1 MKHWLGSL
9 NLRLALIL
17 LLALMGSYSLMTWF
31 FQTRL
36 VEARVGQLA
45 ASVAA
50 QVRQVENELKLGS
63 SVAGLGARLHLGVLP
78 PRMWKHGSEEG
89 PRLQDLPGS
98 DRGEPPLRGDDSSLR
113 SDEPKSRSV
122 EAGPPHRDFPSRS
135 ELVAQDFPRKEG
147 MRRDPFA
154 EQIHQR
160 LSWALDLELGRAVRF
175 RFAHGPGGPGLWVRL
190 AGEPERWLW
199 VAMPFPAPERWSDGV
214 LVIPAVGFVL
224 AFVAAL
230 FLVVQVNRPLRR
242 LGEALT
248 QVGGQGEP
256 KPLAA
261 EGSSEIR
268 ALTGN
273 FNAMLDRLKRLES
286 DRTTMLAGIAHD
298 LRTPITR
305 LQLQIEL
312 AGGERKEAMLREL
325 AQMSEIFEQF
335 RLFAGGGQGE
345 RAEARDLGL
354 LLEEMCELW
363 CEQGLAL
370 DLEAEL
376 TAVVKPAALRRAIE
390 NLLGNAFA
398 YGAEPVSLR
407 LRTRG
412 DEVLIE
418 ISDHGRGIPQAEFAE
433 ALKPFSRL
441 DPARGGSGHSGLGL
455 AIVDRLIADMGGRLE
470 LENCIGAGLT
480 ARLILPRAPA

>member
-1 MKHWLGSL
+1 VKHWLGSL
-9 NLRLALIL
+9 NLRLGLIL
-17 LLALMGSYSLMTWF
+17 LLALVASYSLMTWF

-50 QVRQVENELKLGS
+50 QVRQVESELKAGS
-63 SVAGLGARLHLGVLP
+63 SVAGLGSRLHLGGLP
-78 PRMWKHGSEEG
+78 PGPRWHGGEEG
-89 PRLQDLPGS
+89 PRFRDLP
-98 DRGEPPLRGDDSSLR
+98 DAERGEPLLR
-113 SDEPKSRSV
+113 SN
-122 EAGPPHRDFPSRS
+122 EARLPHRDFPSRGES
-135 ELVAQDFPRKEG
+135 VAPDSPRKEG

-154 EQIHQR
+154 EQMHHR
-160 LSWALDLELGRAVRF
+160 LSQALDLELGRAVKF
-175 RFAHGPGGPGLWVRL
+175 HFAHGQGGPGLWVRL

-214 LVIPAVGFVL
+214 LVIPGVGFVL

-242 LGEALT
+242 LGAALAM
-248 QVGGQGEP
+248 VGGQSEP
-256 KPLAA
+256 KPLSA

-268 ALTGN
+268 ALTEN
-273 FNAMLDRLKRLES
+273 FNAMLDRLKRLEN

-298 LRTPITR
+298 MRTPITR

-312 AGGERKEAMLREL
+312 SGGERKDAMLREL
-325 AQMSEIFEQF
+325 AQMSEIFDQF
-335 RLFAGGGQGE
+335 RIFAGGGQGE

-354 LLEEMCELW
+354 LLEELAEPW

-370 DLEAEL
+370 DLQAEL
-376 TAVVKPAALRRAIE
+376 TAVVKPAALRRAVG
-390 NLLGNAFA
+390 NLLNNAFA

-407 LRTRG
+407 LRARG

-418 ISDHGRGIPQAEFAE
+418 ISDHGRGIPEADVAE

-455 AIVDRLIADMGGRLE
+455 AIVERLIADMGGRLE
-470 LENCIGAGLT
+470 LENCIGAGLL
-480 ARLILPRAPA
+480 ARLILPRA

>member
-17 LLALMGSYSLMTWF
+17 LLALMASYSLMTWF

-50 QVRQVENELKLGS
+50 QVRQVESELKAGS
-63 SVAGLGARLHLGVLP
+63 SVAGLGARLHQGEP
-78 PRMWKHGSEEG
+78 PPGLWRHGGEEG
-89 PRLQDLPGS
+89 PRLRDLPGP
-98 DRGEPPLRGDDSSLR
+98 DRGEPPTRGDDSPQR
-113 SDEPKSRSV
+113 SDEAR
-122 EAGPPHRDFPSRS
+122 PPHRDFPSRA
-135 ELVAQDFPRKEG
+135 EPVAQDFPRKEG

-154 EQIHQR
+154 EQIHQG
-160 LSWALDLELGRAVRF
+160 LSKALDLELGRAVRF
-175 RFAHGPGGPGLWVRL
+175 HFAHGPGGPGLWVRL

-242 LGEALT
+242 LGEALA

-256 KPLAA
+256 KPLPAA
-261 EGSSEIR
+261 GSSEIR

-335 RLFAGGGQGE
+335 RLFAGGGLGE

-354 LLEEMCELW
+354 LLEEMCEPW
-363 CEQGLAL
+363 CEQGLTL
-370 DLEAEL
+370 DLPAEL
-376 TAVVKPAALRRAIE
+376 TAVVKPAALRRAVE

-398 YGAEPVSLR
+398 YGAEPVSLS
-407 LRTRG
+407 LRVRR

-418 ISDHGRGIPQAEFAE
+418 IRDHGHGIPEADFAE

-470 LENCIGAGLT
+470 LENCIDAGLL

>member
-36 VEARVGQLA
+36 AEARTGQLA

-50 QVRQVENELKLGS
+50 QVRQVESEVKLGG
-63 SVAGLGARLHLGVLP
+63 SVAGLGSRLHLGGLP
-78 PRMWKHGSEEG
+78 PGQRWHGGEGG
-89 PRLQDLPGS
+89 PRFRELP
-98 DRGEPPLRGDDSSLR
+98 DAERGEPPLRSN
-113 SDEPKSRSV
+113 
-122 EAGPPHRDFPSRS
+122 EARPPHRDFPTRGEPIDPDS
-135 ELVAQDFPRKEG
+135 PRKEG

-154 EQIHQR
+154 EQMHHR
-160 LSWALDLELGRAVRF
+160 LSQALDLELGRAVKF
-175 RFAHGPGGPGLWVRL
+175 HFAHGPGGPGLWVRL
-190 AGEPERWLW
+190 VGEPERWLW
-199 VAMPFPAPERWSDGV
+199 VAVPFPTPDRWSDGV
-214 LVIPAVGFVL
+214 LVIPGVGFVL

-242 LGEALT
+242 LGEALA
-248 QVGGQGEP
+248 QVGGQGEA

-354 LLEEMCELW
+354 LLEEMCEPW

-398 YGAEPVSLR
+398 YGAEPVALR

-418 ISDHGRGIPQAEFAE
+418 ISDHGRGIPEAEFAE
-433 ALKPFSRL
+433 ALRPFSRL

-470 LENCIGAGLT
+470 LENCVGAGLT